1 MTNMSLAR
9 SYLIKA
15 EKRLKILEVLLKEE
29 YSDTDAVEAIEDAN
43 FVVRLALK
51 VIS

>member
-1 MTNMSLAR
+1 M
-9 SYLIKA
+9 KA
-15 EKRLKILEVLLKEE
+15 EKRLKILEILLKEE
-29 YSDTDAVEAIEDAN
+29 DYSDTDAAEAIEDAN